1 MKKMFLLLLLFASSC
16 SLNSDQEA
24 ALNNAVNAYT
34 QARNNGQVMT
44 YVAFTYPNVVAY
56 YKNLG
61 DSSFVE
67 RFGGSEDLDSYS
79 FIQDGNIR
87 KIENSGSKIH
97 VKYSFLE
104 LDDIFYGAQG
114 SEIIIYA
121 ISEDEGQNWFFID
134 EEDYLNASILKEN
147 ERLIK

>member
-1 MKKMFLLLLLFASSC
+1 MFLLLLLFAASC
-16 SLNSDQEA
+16 SLSSDQES

-56 YKNLG
+56 YKDQG

-87 KIENSGSKIH
+87 EIENSGNKIH

-121 ISEDEGQNWFFID
+121 ISEDDGQNWFFID
-134 EEDYLNASILKEN
+134 EEDYLNASILNEN